1 MSARSYGSALL
12 AITRAVGEDGF
23 LPQAPIDLAL
33 APGDF
38 ALVEVPSPLHGSS
51 FANLCMGLTL
61 LSNGNVRFLNRD
73 WNVVP
78 EVYAQAM
85 RGHIGRL
92 FHQHLRSDTPD
103 VAERILLGRLH
114 HTRHSESLLRE
125 QVADIA
131 RLFGLPGLPCGPAR
145 LFSEH
150 DLLRAAAI
158 RAFFGEPRLLILE
171 LPASSQDGD
180 FLAVLLRAGAIARC
194 RGAAVVW
201 LVCRGPA
208 LSMRDAMPT
217 LQLQLA
223 DNGLITLGGGIKRE
237 GAAPHR

>member
-1 MSARSYGSALL
+1 NCPREAPDDWAIGWAGLRRYRIGTSRACWGGAGLAVCLFSRRALYPFCIARAEYSIVSARSYGSALL

-85 RGHIGRL
+85 
-92 FHQHLRSDTPD
+92 
-103 VAERILLGRLH
+103 
-114 HTRHSESLLRE
+114 
-125 QVADIA
+125 
-131 RLFGLPGLPCGPAR
+131 
-145 LFSEH
+145 
-150 DLLRAAAI
+150 
-158 RAFFGEPRLLILE
+158 
-171 LPASSQDGD
+171 
-180 FLAVLLRAGAIARC
+180 
-194 RGAAVVW
+194 
-201 LVCRGPA
+201 
-208 LSMRDAMPT
+208 
-217 LQLQLA
+217 
-223 DNGLITLGGGIKRE
+223 
-237 GAAPHR
+237 